1 MTRRRWDNRW
11 QNFPASKPLPVEDG
25 MSTSKRRGQMADT
38 WWSKRFIDVLDSY
51 GLGARM
57 QRGRRY
63 ARSGQVMSLDITP
76 GLIAAQVQ
84 GSRRTPYLVT
94 VQSPQPSA
102 LQWSK
107 VDDAFAARVGF
118 AAQLLAGEVPTE
130 LEGVFSEAGVSLF
143 AATWGDLQANCNCPD
158 WENPCKHIAAVL
170 YVYADR
176 LDTDP
181 WLLLLWR
188 GRTRD
193 EVLGHLRAGPATD
206 GPDGPDNPVAP
217 WWPLVPGQTRGEVA
231 RSEEDPAA
239 PPLVFVE
246 TVPSADPPTPA
257 ARVLSRM
264 EPLEAEVGATPLTDL
279 LEGAYET
286 LTDPAAIRLRS
297 GEPQAT

>member
-1 MTRRRWDNRW
+1 
-11 QNFPASKPLPVEDG
+11 
-25 MSTSKRRGQMADT
+25 
-38 WWSKRFIDVLDSY
+38 
-51 GLGARM
+51 M

-130 LEGVFSEAGVSLF
+130 LEGVFSEAGVALF
-143 AATWGDLQANCNCPD
+143 AATWGDVQANCNCPD

-170 YVYADR
+170 YVYADL

-193 EVLGHLRAGPATD
+193 EVLGHLRAGSETD
-206 GPDGPDNPVAP
+206 ASGNPVAP
-217 WWPLVPGQTRGEVA
+217 WWPLVPGKTRGEVA
-231 RSEEDPAA
+231 RSEEGRVGA
-239 PPLVFVE
+239 PLVFVE
-246 TVPSADPPTPA
+246 AVPIADPPTPP
-257 ARVLSRM
+257 ARVLRRM
-264 EPLEAEVGATPLTDL
+264 EPLDAEVGGTPLTDL
-279 LEGAYET
+279 FEVAYET
-286 LTDPAAIRLRS
+286 LADREHPAASDGVRP
-297 GEPQAT
+297 EQAAR